1 MHPRRVPSHCTEA
14 QETCRA
20 LESLC
25 KLGRNTTLPSAMN
38 FMQQC
43 NDQHILL
50 IAQGSG
56 KTLAFGLPILQLL
69 HSEMPTA
76 HADANSEE
84 EGAAAG
90 GSQPKLGAER
100 IPLRALILEPTRE
113 LAMQVGLPFPAGL

>member
-1 MHPRRVPSHCTEA
+1 MTSIFSLLR
-14 QETCRA
+14 RA
-20 LESLC
+20 L
-25 KLGRNTTLPSAMN
+25 GR
-38 FMQQC
+38 
-43 NDQHILL
+43 HWR
-50 IAQGSG
+50 
-56 KTLAFGLPILQLL
+56 FGLPILQLL